1 MSKLKTILLCIV
13 VLFAVVGVGA
23 FAVQAMPIQTT
34 PNKTATISVTSNI
47 EGYSIHYAFV
57 DNLQEKTLVDETT
70 ELMVGSDYLFY
81 ITPPSGYY
89 LTVWGGTF
97 GLTSEDYI
105 PSTTG
110 LGGVIE
116 ESAAIEFDLT
126 FKPAVTPTI
135 TGENFITT
143 FTNAYGEETNF
154 LVLGQ
159 SYSVTFTADE
169 NYVLSSA
176 TFNGQSID
184 VTKPFMFTAQET
196 NEFAVNAEKHI
207 KVNVTS
213 NVEGYEILIGD
224 KSALDGFIFNPDSTL
239 RFVAPS
245 GYCFGASGI
254 TFDGLGVNLVATTVL
269 TEKYCALSSLSLDE
283 VFELDIILDFV
294 PIISLNVSS
303 ENCSIIFKDSLG
315 NVVDEFGQGLVCTL
329 TVIPNEGYVVTESTY
344 NGQEIDV
351 TQPFSFAP
359 SSTINSF
366 VINAE
371 KFINVNVTSNVEG
384 YDILV
389 SKDGARFSAL
399 NGFVLPSDSIF
410 FMFFESP
417 SGYCFGKRG
426 ISSEAFGATFGF
438 SRVVQSMTSELETSR
453 FDDVVELNIVLSFV
467 PVVSMEISSQDCSTV
482 FTDYSGNVTDKF
494 GVGFEY
500 TLTVTPNEGCVLL
513 GATYNGQ
520 AIDVTQPFKF
530 TAQEAN
536 EFVIDVENNSVEPEP
551 EKSNYYFSNDYVTV
565 SANIP
570 GEFFT
575 YSFRNDGVT
584 FNIDNFSESYVSA
597 GDGLTVK
604 FSSLPGY
611 RVKNIYFNYP
621 VDCSYAPVP
630 LIEILML
637 TAAALILI
645 LTKTDGIKATQ
656 GSIFPAGMQAV
667 IAIFGIAWM
676 GDTFI
681 NGNIAEL
688 TASIEGIVTEMPW
701 LFGAALFVMS
711 ILLYSQAA
719 TVRAIVPLG
728 IALGMSPMM
737 LIALF
742 PAVNGYFFIPNYPT
756 VVAAI
761 NFDRT
766 GTTGIGKYILNHSF
780 MMPGLIAT
788 VVALAAGLLLIQLF

>member
-13 VLFAVVGVGA
+13 VLFAVIGVGA

-196 NEFAVNAEKHI
+196 NEFAVNSEKHI
-207 KVNVTS
+207 KVNVAS

-384 YDILV
+384 YDILI
-389 SKDGARFSAL
+389 SKDGTRFSAL

-426 ISSEAFGATFGF
+426 ISSEVFGATYGF
-438 SRVVQSMTSELETSR
+438 SRVVQSTTSQLETSR

-482 FTDYSGNVTDKF
+482 FTDYSGNVADKF

-536 EFVIDVENNSVEPEP
+536 
-551 EKSNYYFSNDYVTV
+551 
-565 SANIP
+565 
-570 GEFFT
+570 
-575 YSFRNDGVT
+575 
-584 FNIDNFSESYVSA
+584 
-597 GDGLTVK
+597 
-604 FSSLPGY
+604 
-611 RVKNIYFNYP
+611 
-621 VDCSYAPVP
+621 
-630 LIEILML
+630 
-637 TAAALILI
+637 
-645 LTKTDGIKATQ
+645 
-656 GSIFPAGMQAV
+656 
-667 IAIFGIAWM
+667 
-676 GDTFI
+676 
-681 NGNIAEL
+681 
-688 TASIEGIVTEMPW
+688 
-701 LFGAALFVMS
+701 
-711 ILLYSQAA
+711 
-719 TVRAIVPLG
+719 
-728 IALGMSPMM
+728 
-737 LIALF
+737 
-742 PAVNGYFFIPNYPT
+742 
-756 VVAAI
+756 
-761 NFDRT
+761 
-766 GTTGIGKYILNHSF
+766 
-780 MMPGLIAT
+780 
-788 VVALAAGLLLIQLF
+788 